1 MSAAPRMNP
10 VAETTV
16 AVAIALADLRVRI
29 LEALKQIPVYVIE
42 EDCQTGTIEDLVAC
56 AERLRP
62 AILFLGLPG
71 LTAGVAEALAALNR
85 LDAAPRVVIVN
96 DTADPVVIL
105 AAMRAG
111 AAEFVYPPL
120 DAGFADSMKRVI
132 AESSR
137 SSELTHPKGS
147 TIGFVSAKG
156 GCGATTLACHVAAYL
171 KVASRREILLADLDL
186 ASGISNVLMQTTPR
200 YSIED
205 AMQSLHRM
213 DLKLWKALVATGP
226 SNVDVISPAQE
237 YGANVVPISRRM
249 PQMLRFWRSHYDF
262 TLIDFGHG
270 MSQTLLDSVES
281 IDTLVLVAT
290 NELPALRQAKR
301 IIAALAAKNFGGNR
315 VKLVLNKMP
324 KRLKFEL
331 PELENVIGHKIHCAI
346 PDEYDSLHEAYSEP
360 RLLQPDSPLG
370 RQIGEFAARL
380 AGMAPAQ
387 KKARKFFIF

>member
-1 MSAAPRMNP
+1 MSP
-10 VAETTV
+10 VAETAV
-16 AVAIALADLRVRI
+16 AVAIAEPELRNRI
-29 LEALKQIPVYVIE
+29 LEAVKQIPLYVLE
-42 EDCQTGTIEDLVAC
+42 EDCPSSSIEDLVAC

-71 LTAGVAEALAALNR
+71 LTAGITETLAALNK
-85 LDAAPRVVIVN
+85 LAYAPRVVVVN
-96 DTADPVVIL
+96 DTADPVAIL

-120 DAGFADSMKRVI
+120 DAGFADSMRRVM
-132 AESSR
+132 ADSSR
-137 SSELTHPKGS
+137 PTEITHPKGS
-147 TIGFVSAKG
+147 VIGFVSAKG
-156 GCGATTLACHVAAYL
+156 GCGATTIACHTAAYL
-171 KVASRREILLADLDL
+171 KAAARREILLADLDL
-186 ASGISNVLMQTTPR
+186 VSGISNVLMQTTPR

-270 MSQTLLDSVES
+270 MTQTLSDAVES

-301 IIAALAAKNFGGNR
+301 MISALAGKNFGGNR
-315 VKLVLNKMP
+315 VKLVLNRMP
-324 KRLKFEL
+324 KRVKFEL
-331 PELENVIGHKIHCAI
+331 PELETVIGHKIHCAI

-360 RLLQPDSPLG
+360 RLLQPDTELG
-370 RQIGEFAARL
+370 RSLGEFATNL
-380 AGMAPAQ
+380 AGIAPAP